1 MNVGMIV
8 PELWPTHSGITFTR
22 IMGLGIYGSDHVA
35 YVGAE
40 RATKT
45 LIGVILRWTMR
56 WSQRLGGT
64 VEGSFFDWH

>member
-1 MNVGMIV
+1 
-8 PELWPTHSGITFTR
+8 
-22 IMGLGIYGSDHVA
+22 
-35 YVGAE
+35 VGAE